1 MKGIRSFFAHT
12 GSLDLTEGDPIRLL
26 IRFSIPIFL
35 STLLQTLYGT
45 VDTIVIGRYL
55 GGDAIAATGLTQPLV
70 FMVLGGIIGLCSG
83 TSFITSQLVG
93 AHDENGVRK
102 SIAASALISLGGAL
116 VVSAIVIPLIPA
128 MLRLLKCPDM
138 LLSGSS
144 IYLYWIFGGILA
156 TTLFNFAFSEI
167 RALGDSTTPLI
178 FLAIVAVL
186 NVFFNILFVGSFHW
200 GYHGIGAATLLV
212 TLLAAIGCLS
222 YAVIRFPEF
231 RLRKSDW
238 QLSWRFIW
246 KHLYNAVPT
255 ALQFSVTAIGI
266 IVLQSAINT
275 LGPKAISVI
284 SAGCRFEWL
293 AAIPHTAIGITLATY
308 TAQNIGAG
316 KLDRIHLGVK
326 ACLKAMIAWTLFA
339 AIFMILFSNQIADL
353 FFGTYAEPE
362 HYRLLRTY
370 FFCTCPFYVFLGT
383 IHIFRNTIQGMGLP
397 TIPFIGGIG
406 ELLARAGLSY
416 WFLGMWGYVGVSIA
430 GPMAWVFTGTL
441 LFLYYELKIKRS
453 SLEELHRI

>member
-1 MKGIRSFFAHT
+1 MKGIRSFFSHT
-12 GSLDLTEGDPIRLL
+12 GSLDLTIGNPIRLL

-35 STLLQTLYGT
+35 STLLQTLHGT

-55 GGDAIAATGLTQPLV
+55 GGDAIAATGLTQPLI

-93 AHDENGVRK
+93 AHDEAGVRK

-128 MLRLLKCPDM
+128 MLRLLKCPDS
-138 LLSGSS
+138 LFSGSS
-144 IYLYWIFGGILA
+144 IYLYWIFGGTLA

-178 FLAIVAVL
+178 FLAIVTVL
-186 NVFFNILFVGSFHW
+186 NIFFNILFVGTFHW
-200 GYHGIGAATLLV
+200 GYHGVGSATLLV
-212 TLLAAIGCLS
+212 TLLAAVSCLL
-222 YAVIRFPEF
+222 YAVVKFPEF

-238 QLSWRFIW
+238 HLSWRFVW

-293 AAIPHTAIGITLATY
+293 SAIPFTAIGIALATY

-316 KLDRIHLGVK
+316 KLDRIHLGVDVCMK
-326 ACLKAMIAWTLFA
+326 AVIAWSLFATLF
-339 AIFMILFSNQIADL
+339 MIGFSRQIADL
-353 FFGTYAEPE
+353 FFGSYAEPD
-362 HYRLLRTY
+362 HYVMLRQY
-370 FFCTCPFYVFLGT
+370 FFCTCPFYVFLGM
-383 IHIFRNTIQGMGLP
+383 INVYRNTIQGMGLP

-406 ELLARAGLSY
+406 ELLARAGLAY
-416 WFLGMWGYVGVSIA
+416 WFLGLWSFIGVSLA
-430 GPMAWVFTGTL
+430 GPMAWVSAGSL
-441 LFLYYELKIKRS
+441 LFLYYQFKIKRS
-453 SLEELHRI
+453 SLAELHRL